1 MKASFKR
8 VPALDKSLAILELI
22 ALAGIPFS
30 INEVVKKLRLNK
42 STVFNIMHTLADLNV
57 LERGSDG
64 LFRLGTRLYVLG
76 SAAAKGDGL
85 IQTVHPYLIEI
96 NRKTKLSAFLGIR
109 SGLKAVI
116 IDKVDAAF
124 NLKISSEVGM
134 RLSLFAGAGGK
145 ALISM
150 LSDEEIDRVLAEK
163 RLKAY
168 TSKTITDKTAFKEAV
183 FRLREEGVTID
194 REEYI
199 EGVVALAVPLN
210 TFRTD
215 FQAAIWA
222 AGLSQHVVGEKVTE
236 FSEVLKGMAA
246 EINSRLGA
254 AAGPF
259 TVADAA
265 PSLDGGL
272 PFDHRVPAVLNS
284 RIGPEG
290 EAQADEKPEQAPA
303 YGSS

>member
-1 MKASFKR
+1 
-8 VPALDKSLAILELI
+8 LDKSLAILELI

-57 LERGSDG
+57 LDRDTDG

-76 SAAAKGDGL
+76 RAAANGNGL
-85 IQTVHPYLIEI
+85 IQTVHPYLVEI

-109 SGLKAVI
+109 SGLKAII
-116 IDKVDAAF
+116 IDKVDTAF
-124 NLKISSEVGM
+124 DLKISSEVGM

-150 LSDEEIDRVLAEK
+150 LPDQEIDRVLAET

-183 FRLREEGVTID
+183 FRLREEGVAID
-194 REEYI
+194 WEEYI
-199 EGVVALAVPLN
+199 EGIIALAVPLN

-215 FQAAIWA
+215 LQAAIWA
-222 AGLSQHVVGEKVTE
+222 AGLSQHVVGENVPE
-236 FSEVLKGMAA
+236 FSEFLKDMAA
-246 EINSRLGA
+246 EINSRLEA

-259 TVADAA
+259 AVADAA
-265 PSLDGGL
+265 EPRDGGL
-272 PFDHRVPAVLNS
+272 PFAHHRVKAVL
-284 RIGPEG
+284 
-290 EAQADEKPEQAPA
+290 KPSDRA
-303 YGSS
+303 